1 MTFYYFKV
9 YWPGCREGIL
19 KILSKVFD
27 IIKSAKVTADSR
39 IDVFL
44 IFHNIS
50 LQYDA
55 KNLWN
60 DVIKNEKIK
69 TSFH

>member
-9 YWPGCREGIL
+9 YWPDCRESAL
-19 KILSKVFD
+19 KVSKVFD
-27 IIKSAKVTADSR
+27 IMKSAKVTADSR

-50 LQYDA
+50 LQNDA

-69 TSFH
+69 ASFH